1 MFTEQSLRDY
11 PALVK
16 ALTGLA
22 ADVFW
27 TLVKDTE
34 AKIPEYERQRHERPD
49 RQRAVGG
56 GPPYDQPVVIRV
68 ALVLTYLRLHIPQEA
83 VAWLY
88 GTTQPDVS
96 RELRRLMP
104 LIVQLL
110 PAPEV
115 WKIVH
120 ESEALSEAEVLEFSP
135 LADGRVLVD
144 ATEQPV
150 YRAHDNEVRKQY
162 YSGKKKAFT
171 LKTEFVTDGQHRIV
185 AISEAVPGA
194 KHDKTLSDEVHTLE
208 HLPDGCEVN
217 ADKGYQ
223 GLANQVGVVTVRNTE
238 TGEEQQVPRLK
249 VKLPFKKP
257 KGGELSEEQLEFN
270 RQLGAVRVRVE
281 HCIGWVKNW
290 AIVATRFRCDHVI
303 YTLVMQVVCGLVNRQ
318 TELWQAAK
326 AQAATSLL

>member
-1 MFTEQSLRDY
+1 MFTEESLSDNS
-11 PALVK
+11 ALVK
-16 ALTGLA
+16 ALTGLD

-27 TLVKDTE
+27 TLIDEME
-34 AKIPEYERQRHERPD
+34 AEMPEYERIRHERPD

-56 GPPYDQPVVIRV
+56 GPHYDQPLVIRV

-88 GTTQPDVS
+88 GSSQPEVS

-104 LIVQLL
+104 LITEVL

-115 WKIVH
+115 WKLIT
-120 ESEALSEAEVLEFSP
+120 EALSEAEVLELSQLP
-135 LADGRVLVD
+135 DGRVLLD

-150 YRAHDNEVRKQY
+150 YRSQDNEVRKQY

-171 LKTEFVTDGQHRIV
+171 LKTEIVTDGDHRII

-194 KHDKTLSDEVHTLE
+194 MHDKTLSDQVNTLS
-208 HLPDGCEVN
+208 HLPDECEVD

-223 GLANQVGVVTVRNTE
+223 GLDKQVSVIKVCNAQ

-257 KGGELSEEQLEFN
+257 KGRELSEEQRVFN
-270 RQLGAVRVRVE
+270 RQLAAVRVRVE

-290 AIVATRFRCDHVI
+290 AIIATRFRCDHKI
-303 YTLVMQVVCGLVNRQ
+303 YTLVMQAVCGLVNRQ

-326 AQAATSLL
+326 AQAVP